1 MRRIALLVCALALVV
16 PASAQ
21 AENRYELV
29 HGCYDLKAGG
39 ATVGG
44 PYRMQATELGMYLFY
59 AKDRTFLTASGD
71 SVEHAAEPS
80 ADADWTVDE
89 SGGGFTVKLGD
100 RALTASGGKL
110 AVGTEPTVFEFAKA
124 DGCPEYPEV
133 ETNVDGAP
141 RTGSTSY
148 DSVEGFAE
156 THMHMM
162 AFEFLGGSAHCGRP
176 WHRYGAPYALVDC
189 PDHQGEGAAAVMEQ
203 ALYGEPH
210 THDPVGW
217 PTFKDWPHHN
227 SLTHEQSYWKW
238 VERAWRGGLRLYVNL
253 FVENH
258 VLCEIYPLKRN
269 SCNEM
274 DSVRLQHK
282 DIRALENYID
292 AQYGGPGK
300 GWFRIVKSPFEA
312 RRVINDGKMAV
323 VLGIEV
329 SDLFNCGHYNYEP
342 DATCS
347 REQIDEQLKEVDGWG
362 VHQMELV
369 NKFDNALS
377 GVAGDGGA
385 IGPVVNNANKYT
397 TNTYWDMR
405 TCTTPPGVEDKE
417 QPATG
422 EPQRDAIFGRGF
434 AAFLPPGQTPV
445 YSDPPHCN
453 ARGLTDLGEY
463 LVNRMMDMKMILDPD
478 HQSVSGRNALLALAE
493 ARDYSGVMGS
503 HSWSTKDAFPRM
515 YRLGGFV
522 GPGSS
527 DASSYVKTWKEHK
540 DVSDPRFL
548 FGIGYGADQNGF
560 AHQPGPPKDDE
571 PKVQYPFKS
580 FDGRQTIDKE
590 RSGERIW
597 DYNVD
602 GIAHYGLHPDWIEH
616 LRLLAGDEIVQDL
629 ARGAEAYLQMWERAD
644 GVPVPTCRSARG
656 RFTSAG
662 LGRVRIGDGPERL
675 LRRAGQPYSREG
687 RVWKWCVQGDRNKG
701 TELTAVFSGRGRVAL
716 VASDAR
722 GHRAQTVERGERAPA
737 RARRMLRGVKFERA
751 RRGRRIL
758 FGVNRRDRVRYLAVA
773 SPSAAKSR
781 ARLRSYLK
789 LAGLL

>member
-1 MRRIALLVCALALVV
+1 MRRTAPLIAALLALAV
-16 PASAQ
+16 PATAS

-29 HGCYDLKAGG
+29 NGCYELKAGG
-39 ATVGG
+39 KTAGG
-44 PYRMQATELGMYLFY
+44 PFRMQATELGRYLLY
-59 AKDRTFLTASGD
+59 TKGRKFLSASGEAAD
-71 SVEHAAEPS
+71 PSEEADWWVEPMGSGFKLRLEDGRHLGADLTTSAEP
-80 ADADWTVDE
+80 AE
-89 SGGGFTVKLGD
+89 FT
-100 RALTASGGKL
+100 
-110 AVGTEPTVFEFAKA
+110 FARA
-124 DGCPEYPEV
+124 DGCPAYPEV
-133 ETNVDGAP
+133 DTNVEGAP
-141 RTGSTSY
+141 STGLTPY
-148 DSVEGFAE
+148 DHVEGFAE

-189 PDHQGEGAAAVMEQ
+189 PDHEGQGAGAVMEQ

-282 DIRALENYID
+282 DILALENYID

-300 GWFRIVKSPFEA
+300 GWFRIARSPYEA
-312 RRVINDGKMAV
+312 RRLINDGKLAV
-323 VLGIEV
+323 VLGIEI

-342 DATCS
+342 DSTCN
-347 REQIDEQLKEVDGWG
+347 REEIEKQLQEVGGWG
-362 VHQMELV
+362 VQQMELV

-405 TCTTPPGVEDKE
+405 TCTTPKGVEDKE
-417 QPATG
+417 QPTSG

-434 AAFLPPGQTPV
+434 AAFLPPGQAPV
-445 YSDPPHCN
+445 YPDAPHCN
-453 ARGLTDLGEY
+453 AYGLTDLGEY
-463 LVNRMMDMKMILDPD
+463 LVNRMIEMKMTLDPD
-478 HQSVSGRNALLALAE
+478 HQSVAGRNASLALAE
-493 ARDYSGVMGS
+493 AKDYSGVALS
-503 HSWSTKDAFPRM
+503 HSWSTPDSFPRV
-515 YRLGGFV
+515 YRLGGFI

-527 DASSYVKTWKEHK
+527 DSAGYIQDWQEHRA
-540 DVSDPRFL
+540 VSDPRYL
-548 FGIGYGADQNGF
+548 FGIGYGADMNGF
-560 AHQPGPPKDDE
+560 AHQPGPPKEGE
-571 PKVQYPFKS
+571 PKVTYPFKS
-580 FDGRQTIDKE
+580 HDGKQTIDKE

-616 LRLLAGDEIVQDL
+616 MRLIAGDQIVKDMAQ
-629 ARGAEAYLQMWERAD
+629 GAEAYLQMWERAD
-644 GVPVPTCRSARG
+644 GIPGPGCRSARG
-656 RFTSAG
+656 RFTRRGLYRVHLGAG
-662 LGRVRIGDGPERL
+662 DIEL
-675 LRRAGQPYSREG
+675 LRNAGQPATRTG
-687 RVWKWCVQGDRNKG
+687 RAWTWCVQGKRNKG
-701 TELTAVFSGRGRVAL
+701 RAVRAAFDTRGRVAL
-716 VASDAR
+716 VGSDAL
-722 GHRAQTVERGERAPA
+722 GHRARRVERGGRPPR
-737 RARRMLRGVKFERA
+737 RAREFGRGVEILRA
-751 RRGRRIL
+751 GRATYVY
-758 FGVNRRDRVRYLAVA
+758 GVKNGRVAYLASA
-773 SPSAAKSR
+773 SRSAAKTPK
-781 ARLRSYLK
+781 RLAAYLK
-789 LAGLL
+789 IAGLR